1 MAYNQTYTEIR
12 TLLKQSKRV
21 SKQTMLKI
29 AKLAIKETIMDRLI
43 DEETGQEIEITW
55 DSKLGD
61 DLMLDSL
68 DMVELVMFLEECFA
82 VEIPDEEAGHIVTI
96 GDAIE
101 VIKKCK
107 ANKGKTRRI
116 DTSKYDKN
124 KNVIPDPDSPF
135 MSKKPL
141 QYMNN
146 TLPSDVPRPEEEIA
160 DLYREQDDAGD
171 KPVS

>member
-1 MAYNQTYTEIR
+1 MSYNHTYAQIKDI
-12 TLLKQSKRV
+12 LKSSK
-21 SKQTMLKI
+21 KMTKEKMLEI
-29 AKLAIKETIMDRLI
+29 AKLAIIETMGS
-43 DEETGQEIEITW
+43 EMPEGTEITW

-68 DMVELVMFLEECFA
+68 AMVELVMFLEECFSI
-82 VEIPDEEAGHIVTI
+82 EIPDEEAGHIVTV

-124 KNVIPDPDSPF
+124 KNVVPHPDSPF
-135 MSKKPL
+135 MKNPPGKGLGSQNATTAAEIDKA
-141 QYMNN
+141 M
-146 TLPSDVPRPEEEIA
+146 EEENN
-160 DLYREQDDAGD
+160 
-171 KPVS
+171 SN

>member
-1 MAYNQTYTEIR
+1 MSYNHTYAQIKDI
-12 TLLKQSKRV
+12 LKSSK
-21 SKQTMLKI
+21 KMTKEKMLEI
-29 AKLAIKETIMDRLI
+29 AKLAIVETMGS
-43 DEETGQEIEITW
+43 EMPEGTEITW

-68 DMVELVMFLEECFA
+68 AMVELVMFLEECFSI
-82 VEIPDEEAGHIVTI
+82 EIPDEEAGHIVTV

-124 KNVIPDPDSPF
+124 KNVIPHPDTPM

-141 QYMNN
+141 EQLNK
-146 TLPSDVPRPEEEIA
+146 TLPSDA
-160 DLYREQDDAGD
+160 DLTEL
-171 KPVS
+171 P